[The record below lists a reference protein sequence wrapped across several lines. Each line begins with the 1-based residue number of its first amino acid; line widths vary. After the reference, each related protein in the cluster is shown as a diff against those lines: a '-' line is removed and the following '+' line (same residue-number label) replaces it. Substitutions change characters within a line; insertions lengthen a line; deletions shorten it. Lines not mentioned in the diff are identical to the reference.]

1 MAFREH
7 AQASLE
13 AMEPIRMVRLS
24 ALLSV
29 RNEEIPEITSD
40 NP

>member
-1 MAFREH
+1 MAFGNTLK
-7 AQASLE
+7 AGMG
-13 AMEPIRMVRLS
+13 AMEPIRSRRLS

-29 RNEEIPEITSD
+29 RNEEFPEHTSD

>member
-1 MAFREH
+1 MAYWEH
-7 AQASLE
+7 AQRGLG
-13 AMEPIRMVRLS
+13 AMEPIRAVRLN

-29 RNEEIPEITSD
+29 RNEEIPEHTSD

>member
-1 MAFREH
+1 MTYGNTLKED
-7 AQASLE
+7 LK
-13 AMEPIRMVRLS
+13 AMEPIRAVRLS

-29 RNEEIPEITSD
+29 RNEEIPEHTSD

>member
-1 MAFREH
+1 MAYGNTLKEGMG
-7 AQASLE
+7 AI
-13 AMEPIRMVRLS
+13 EPIRAVRLS

-29 RNEEIPEITSD
+29 RNEEIPEHTSD